1 MKREELLAKGYTEE
15 QVDEILGIYHQND
28 KKVKELQK
36 QVEEAEV
43 YKASANELQKKLD
56 DINEANLSEQ
66 EKIAKKEAEIEARLS
81 NARKIENTA
90 KAKEILASYDV
101 DDELISRLVS
111 DDINDTITMANLF
124 KTKIDTIKTT
134 VATETREK
142 LANADVKP
150 NPTNISQQDEGMT
163 LSKLKS
169 MSLTEQL
176 MFKRENPET
185 YAELTKN

>member
-15 QVDEILGIYHQND
+15 QVDEVLNIYHQND

-36 QVEEAEV
+36 QVEEAET
-43 YKASANELQKKLD
+43 YKASANELKKKLD

-66 EKIAKKEAEIEARLS
+66 EKLAKKEAEIESRLS
-81 NARKIENTA
+81 NAKKIENTA

-111 DDINDTITMANLF
+111 EDTNDTINMANLF
-124 KTKIDTIKTT
+124 KSKIDAVKTT

-163 LSKLKS
+163 LEKLRAMS
-169 MSLTEQL
+169 MTEQL
-176 MFKRENPET
+176 MFKRENPDI
-185 YAELTKN
+185 YAELTNK

>member
-28 KKVKELQK
+28 KKVKDLERQIEEDKAIKVKNQELQK
-36 QVEEAEV
+36 QI
-43 YKASANELQKKLD
+43 D

-66 EKIAKKEAEIEARLS
+66 EKLAKKEAEIETRLS

-111 DDINDTITMANLF
+111 DNLEETVNMANLF
-124 KTKIDTIKTT
+124 KTKIDTIRTT
-134 VATETREK
+134 VANETREK

-150 NPTNISQQDEGMT
+150 TPTNISQDDGIMT
-163 LSKLKS
+163 LEKLKA
-169 MSLTEQL
+169 MTMTEQL
-176 MFKRENPET
+176 MFKRENPDI
-185 YAELTKN
+185 YAEITNK

>member
-15 QVDEILGIYHQND
+15 QVDEVLGIYHQND
-28 KKVKELQK
+28 KRVKDLERQIEEDKAVKVKNQELQK
-36 QVEEAEV
+36 QI
-43 YKASANELQKKLD
+43 D

-66 EKIAKKEAEIEARLS
+66 EKLAKKEAEIETRLS

-111 DDINDTITMANLF
+111 DNSEDTVNMANLF
-124 KTKIDTIKTT
+124 KAKIDAIRTA
-134 VATETREK
+134 VANETREK

-150 NPTNISQQDEGMT
+150 TPTNISQDDGTMT
-163 LSKLKS
+163 LEKFKA
-169 MSLTEQL
+169 MTLTEQL
-176 MFKRENPET
+176 MFKRENPDT
-185 YAELTKN
+185 YAEITNN

>member
-15 QVDEILGIYHQND
+15 QVDEVLGIYHQND
-28 KKVKELQK
+28 KRVKDLERQIEEDKAVKARNQELQK
-36 QVEEAEV
+36 QI
-43 YKASANELQKKLD
+43 D

-66 EKIAKKEAEIEARLS
+66 EKLAKKEAEIETRLS

-111 DDINDTITMANLF
+111 DNSEDTVNMANLF
-124 KTKIDTIKTT
+124 KAKIDAIRTS
-134 VATETREK
+134 VANETREK

-150 NPTNISQQDEGMT
+150 TPTNISQDDGTMT
-163 LSKLKS
+163 LEKFKA
-169 MSLTEQL
+169 MTLTEQL
-176 MFKRENPET
+176 MFKRENPDT
-185 YAELTKN
+185 YAEITNN